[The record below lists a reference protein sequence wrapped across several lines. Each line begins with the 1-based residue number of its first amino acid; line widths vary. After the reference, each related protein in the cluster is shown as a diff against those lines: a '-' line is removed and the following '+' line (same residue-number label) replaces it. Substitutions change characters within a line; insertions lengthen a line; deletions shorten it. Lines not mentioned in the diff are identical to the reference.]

1 MVDEARCDGRGELGM
16 RAIEES
22 PWGVQ
27 RGWHCAVNWIG
38 LNGPID
44 GWYSV

>member
-1 MVDEARCDGRGELGM
+1 MVDEARCDGGGGQFGGIGEDP
-16 RAIEES
+16 RR
-22 PWGVQ
+22 VQ

-44 GWYSV
+44 GWYFV